1 MTIKDIA
8 EYEESDSELAKKTIT
23 RLRSEKE
30 EATKKIDTALEY
42 IQSTFVTDNPIEFK
56 NTLYEILKG
65 IDNKESISYKRLL
78 EIAKKLHTWVFTH
91 TADEM
96 CVYNEL
102 GLTKAE
108 NELLGYVCRMEIEV
122 KDESE

>member
-30 EATKKIDTALEY
+30 EAIKKIDTALEY

-56 NTLYEILKG
+56 NTLYEIL
-65 IDNKESISYKRLL
+65 R
-78 EIAKKLHTWVFTH
+78 W
-91 TADEM
+91 
-96 CVYNEL
+96 
-102 GLTKAE
+102 
-108 NELLGYVCRMEIEV
+108 R
-122 KDESE
+122 